1 MSTDITAM
9 SAAPQNP
16 WPGLAP
22 YTEQQH
28 ELFFGRELEIEEI
41 LRLIQR
47 DTLTVLFGR
56 SGSGKSSL
64 LHAGVFPRLRSGMYF
79 PVLLRLNFADPD
91 VDPVEQVKA
100 ITLATAQKG
109 GFDVESRISEGS
121 TPTLW
126 EFFHETDFWGPRN
139 DRVTPLLV
147 FDQFEEAFTIGKDQ
161 RQASDFLGQLADLAE
176 NRVPLVVEQRVTQS
190 TERVAVDAG
199 APTYKI
205 VLSLRE
211 DFVSRLDQLRPILP
225 AIMRNRMG
233 LLPLDGTRALEVIVN
248 SGKPWVSEAV
258 AQDIVAALAGET
270 GAAQDA
276 IAQAEIEPAYLSVM
290 CHELFLR
297 MVELGHET
305 ITSELVAKERG
316 EILEAMY
323 ERSFEGLA
331 EPVRLFV
338 EDRLLTASGFRG
350 TLPLSEALAEGV
362 SPLELETLVDR
373 RLLRFED
380 RLGTRHVELS
390 HDLLTGVVKKS
401 RGFRAARVAREEE
414 ERKQQELRRAL
425 ARARRRT
432 AVAAATAA
440 LALAGVA
447 YSVYYWLAYIHPTS
461 AYYRNFSNEL
471 GTIVPYGKINIQT
484 VHHRKVSYSVTRK
497 GFRGEIL
504 SLEAVD
510 RNGKPTMQNGLSTLL
525 NSDKPSSDQ
534 DPGSRF
540 CRMEFQYDKDTN
552 GKTVY
557 ETAWDQNHNMVWG
570 FVYLPSQAQGNSQQT
585 MNATYF
591 GPDGLPKPERPGSE
605 AEIIQIQHGANG
617 HETLRYLSWDAQ
629 PVPGPN
635 SAYGTA
641 FVFDSQGR
649 ETSETSLDASGK
661 PMNDGS
667 GNATEEL
674 EYDKDDNRILAKATD
689 AMGRPTLVISSRYF
703 NPPYSPEYSSARYS
717 YDQWGNQTEVAYFD
731 VDGSPIV
738 SQEDGWHIIR
748 AKYDDHGNNIEL
760 TYFDNYG
767 NPMDKL
773 GDPSYQRVVY
783 EYDAQDRL
791 TRETFFNSAGKP
803 TKGDRGAYDL
813 RLAYDANGNI
823 SEISMFDDKGQP
835 ANDSSGVHIL
845 RRTNTANGEILDES
859 YFGIDSKPVNI
870 SDGYHLVKIHYDA
883 SGRRDQWN
891 YYDVSG
897 NPPKSLGY
905 SQSQL
910 SFDRWGNTTETRY
923 TVTSAALFPYE
934 ISDVTYDAFGDAL
947 TTCYLHAD
955 RTPAVDADGISCVD
969 GVYDNRGLETEETNR
984 GKDGKLK
991 ADKNG
996 IARSEYA
1003 WSDKRQMTRME
1014 YFGVNSPV
1022 KGSGNLPHLG
1032 EVEYDTAGHRIQVTR
1047 IDVLG
1052 NKEIDQYDVQGNET
1066 EESYYDAQG
1075 KRAVAKGDTYAMV
1088 RYERSDQGKQL
1099 VTSYFGTDGEPILAK
1114 DGCAI
1119 MRDDLDAKGQML
1131 KRACFDVNDRPMTS
1145 KNTLGAAVLTYVRDA
1160 NEKITQMAAYD
1171 EDGKPIE
1178 MAGGFANVKI
1188 TEDSAGNEIQR
1199 DFFDRFG
1206 VLILRRTLEK
1216 PCDISKGNG
1225 DLSKADCILADASRT
1240 FLRSGPKKSVIALSW
1255 LDDNGIA
1262 MKAQLHVGDVL
1273 LENDGISSM
1282 KELWVRFTSGPD
1294 HSRTLVILRNGKQL
1308 SVDIPKG
1315 PLGAT
1320 VGVTS
1325 SNE

>member
-1 MSTDITAM
+1 MSIDVTAM
-9 SAAPQNP
+9 PVEPQNP

-28 ELFFGRELEIEEI
+28 ELFFGRESEIEEI

-47 DTLTVLFGR
+47 ETLTVLFGR

-109 GFDVESRISEGS
+109 GFDVESRVSQAF

-126 EFFHETDFWGPRN
+126 EFFHDTDFWGPRN

-199 APTYKI
+199 APTYKM

-233 LLPLDGTRALEVIVN
+233 LLPLDGARALQVIVN
-248 SGKPWVSEAV
+248 SGKPWVSEPV
-258 AQDIVAALAGET
+258 AQDIVAALAGEA
-270 GAAQDA
+270 GAAQGA
-276 IAQAEIEPAYLSVM
+276 VAQAEIEPAYLSVM
-290 CHELFLR
+290 CHELFRR
-297 MVELGHET
+297 MVELGQES

-323 ERSFEGLA
+323 ERSFEGLS

-350 TLPLSEALAEGV
+350 TLPLSEAIAEGA
-362 SPLELETLVDR
+362 SLPDLDTLVDR

-432 AVAAATAA
+432 TVAAATAV

-471 GTIVPYGKINIQT
+471 GVIVPYGKINLQT
-484 VHHRKVSYSVTRK
+484 VHHRKVSFSVTRK

-525 NSDKPSSDQ
+525 NSDRSTSDQ
-534 DPGSRF
+534 DPSSRF

-557 ETAWDQNHNMVWG
+557 ETAWDQNHHMVWG
-570 FVYLPSQAQGNSQQT
+570 FAYLPSQAQGNSQQT

-591 GPDGLPKPERPGSE
+591 GPDGLPKPERAGSE

-635 SAYGTA
+635 NAYGTA
-641 FVFDSQGR
+641 FVYDAQGR
-649 ETSETSLDASGK
+649 ETSETSLDVNGN
-661 PMNDGS
+661 PMNDSS
-667 GNATEEL
+667 GNASEEI

-689 AMGRPTLVISSRYF
+689 AMGRPTLVISSKYA
-703 NPPYSPEYSSARYS
+703 SARYS
-717 YDQWGNQTEVAYFD
+717 YDQWGNQTELAYFD
-731 VDGSPIV
+731 VDGSPVIN
-738 SQEDGWHIIR
+738 QGEGAHIIR
-748 AKYDDHGNNIEL
+748 IKYDDRGNDTEQA
-760 TYFDNYG
+760 YFDIYG
-767 NPMDKL
+767 NPMDKQ

-791 TRETFFNSAGKP
+791 TRETFFDRAGKP
-803 TKGDRGAYDL
+803 AKGDRGAYDL
-813 RLAYDANGNI
+813 RLAYDANSNI

-845 RRTNTANGEILDES
+845 RRTNADNGEILDES

-870 SDGYHLVKIHYDA
+870 NDGYHLVKIHYDT

-897 NPPKSLGY
+897 NPPKALGY

-910 SFDRWGNTTETRY
+910 SFDRWGNTTQTRY

-934 ISDVTYDAFGDAL
+934 MSVATYDAFGDAL
-947 TTCYLHAD
+947 TTCYLNAD

-969 GVYDNRGLETEETNR
+969 SVYDDRGLETEETNH
-984 GKDGKLK
+984 GVDGKLK
-991 ADKNG
+991 GDKNG

-1003 WSDKRQMTRME
+1003 YNGKRQMTRME
-1014 YFGVNSPV
+1014 YFGVSGPV
-1022 KGSGNLPHLG
+1022 KGSGDLPHQG
-1032 EVEYDTAGHRIQVTR
+1032 EIEYDTAGHRIQVTR
-1047 IDVLG
+1047 IDVSG

-1066 EESYYDAQG
+1066 EESYYNAQG
-1075 KRAVAKGDTYAMV
+1075 KRVDLQGNTYAVV
-1088 RYERSDQGKQL
+1088 RFERTAQGQQ
-1099 VTSYFGTDGEPILAK
+1099 VTTSYLDTDEKPVIAK

-1119 MRDDLDAKGQML
+1119 TREDRNVSGQAL
-1131 KRACFDVNDRPMTS
+1131 KDACFDVNDRPMSSLSTY
-1145 KNTLGAAVLTYVRDA
+1145 GAAVVTF
-1160 NEKITQMAAYD
+1160 AYD
-1171 EDGKPIE
+1171 
-1178 MAGGFANVKI
+1178 AGGQLTEVAGFDPAGKSVEITYGYASFKI
-1188 TEDSAGNEIQR
+1188 SEDSAGKQVQK
-1199 DFFDRFG
+1199 DYFDRFG
-1206 VLILRRTLEK
+1206 ILILRWTPDKTCVSSPPGTSDPKAE
-1216 PCDISKGNG
+1216 CIIS
-1225 DLSKADCILADASRT
+1225 DASRA
-1240 FLRSGPKKSVIALSW
+1240 FLRAGPEKSVLVISGLAN
-1255 LDDNGIA
+1255 NGIA
-1262 MKAQLHVGDVL
+1262 MKAQLHIGDVL
-1273 LENDGISSM
+1273 LENDGISTA
-1282 KELWVRFTSGPD
+1282 KELLARLTSGTD
-1294 HSRTLVILRNGKQL
+1294 HLRKLVILRTGKQL
-1308 SVDIPKG
+1308 SVEIPKG
-1315 PLGAT
+1315 PLGVA
-1320 VGVTS
+1320 VGVTLS
-1325 SNE
+1325 SE

>member
-1 MSTDITAM
+1 MSTDVTAIPV
-9 SAAPQNP
+9 APQNP

-28 ELFFGRELEIEEI
+28 DLFFGRELEIEEI

-91 VDPVEQVKA
+91 LDPVEQVKA
-100 ITLATAQKG
+100 ITLATAHKG
-109 GFDVESRISEGS
+109 GFEVESRISEGL

-126 EFFHETDFWGPRN
+126 EFFHDIDFWGPRN

-233 LLPLDGTRALEVIVN
+233 LLPLDGTRALDVIVN
-248 SGKPWVSEAV
+248 SGKPWVGAEV
-258 AQDIVAALAGET
+258 AQDIVAALAGEA
-270 GAAQDA
+270 GAAQGVV
-276 IAQAEIEPAYLSVM
+276 AQAEIEPAYLSVM
-290 CHELFLR
+290 CHELFRR

-350 TLPLSEALAEGV
+350 TLPLSEAIAEGV
-362 SPLELETLVDR
+362 SPLDLETLVDR

-414 ERKQQELRRAL
+414 ERKQQELRHAL

-432 AVAAATAA
+432 AVAAGTAI

-461 AYYRNFSNEL
+461 AYYRTFSNQL
-471 GTIVPYGKINIQT
+471 GTIVPYGKIDIGT
-484 VHHRKVSYSVTRK
+484 VHHRKISFLVTRK
-497 GFRGEIL
+497 GFSGEIL

-525 NSDKPSSDQ
+525 NSDRPSGDQ
-534 DPGSRF
+534 DPSSKF
-540 CRMEFQYDKDTN
+540 CRMEFQYDKDKN

-557 ETAWDQNHNMVWG
+557 ETAWDQNHHMVWG

-591 GPDGLPKPERPGSE
+591 GPDGLPKPQRAGSE

-617 HETLRYLSWDAQ
+617 HVILRYLSWDAQ

-635 SAYGTA
+635 NAYGSE
-641 FVFDSQGR
+641 FVYDGQGR
-649 ETSETSLDASGK
+649 ETRETSLDVNGN
-661 PMNDGS
+661 PMNDSS
-667 GNATEEL
+667 GNATEEI
-674 EYDKDDNRILAKATD
+674 EYDNDDNPVLDKASD
-689 AMGRPTLVISSRYF
+689 AMGRPTLLTGTG
-703 NPPYSPEYSSARYS
+703 YSLARFK
-717 YDQWGNQTEVAYFD
+717 YDQWGNQTERAFFD
-731 VDGSPIV
+731 VDGSPTV
-738 SQEDGWHIIR
+738 SQTEGAHMTR
-748 AKYDDHGNNIEL
+748 AKYDDHGNATEQ
-760 TYFDNYG
+760 TYFDLYG
-767 NPMDKL
+767 NPVDKQ
-773 GDPSYQRVVY
+773 GDPSYQRVAF

-813 RLAYDANGNI
+813 RLTYDAHSNI
-823 SEISMFDDKGQP
+823 SEISMFDEKGQP
-835 ANDSSGVHIL
+835 TNDSSGVHIL
-845 RRTNTANGEILDES
+845 RRTNAENGQILEES
-859 YFGIDSKPVNI
+859 YFGIDSKPVNLK
-870 SDGYHLVKIHYDA
+870 DGYQLVKIHYDA
-883 SGRRDQWN
+883 SGRRDRWN
-891 YYDVSG
+891 YYDVAG
-897 NPPKSLGY
+897 NPPKTFGY
-905 SQSQL
+905 SQSQV
-910 SFDRWGNTTETRY
+910 SFDRWGNITETQY
-923 TVTSAALFPYE
+923 TVTSTALFPYE
-934 ISDVTYDAFGDAL
+934 ISDVTYDKFADPL
-947 TTCYLHAD
+947 KTCYLNAD
-955 RTPAVDADGISCVD
+955 RTPAVDTNGVSCVE
-969 GVYDNRGLETEETNR
+969 GVYDDRGLETEDTNHD
-984 GKDGKLK
+984 KDGKLMANK
-991 ADKNG
+991 TG
-996 IARSEYA
+996 LARSEYA
-1003 WSDKRQMTRME
+1003 YNEKRQMTRME
-1014 YFGVNSPV
+1014 YFGVSALVNGP
-1022 KGSGNLPHLG
+1022 GDLPHLG
-1032 EVEYDTAGHRIQVTR
+1032 EIEYDTAGHRTQVTKVDVSGNTT
-1047 IDVLG
+1047 IDRYDTHG
-1052 NKEIDQYDVQGNET
+1052 DQT
-1066 EESYYDAQG
+1066 EESYYNAQG
-1075 KRAVAKGDTYAMV
+1075 ARMVAKGDTFATV
-1088 RYERSDQGKQL
+1088 RYERSNQDKQL
-1099 VTSYFGTDGEPILAK
+1099 VTRYLGTDGKPVVAN

-1119 MRDDLDAKGQML
+1119 MRDDLDVKGQML
-1131 KRACFDVNDRPMTS
+1131 KRACFDVNDRPMVS
-1145 KNTLGAAVLTYVRDA
+1145 KNTLDAAVLTYVRDA
-1160 NEKITQMAAYD
+1160 SGKI
-1171 EDGKPIE
+1171 IE
-1178 MAGGFANVKI
+1178 MAGFDQAGQPVEISEGFARVKI
-1188 TEDSAGNEIQR
+1188 TEDSAGIEVQR
-1199 DFFDRFG
+1199 DLFDRFG
-1206 VLILRRTLEK
+1206 VLILRRTPEK
-1216 PCDISKGNG
+1216 PCDISKANG
-1225 DLSKADCILADASRT
+1225 DLSKADCILADASRA
-1240 FLRSGPKKSVIALSW
+1240 FLRSGSKKTVIALSW
-1255 LDDNGIA
+1255 IDDNSIA
-1262 MKAQLHVGDVL
+1262 MKARLHVGDVL
-1273 LENDGISSM
+1273 LENDGIGSM
-1282 KELWVRFTSGPD
+1282 KELWARFTSGPD

-1308 SVDIPKG
+1308 SVEILKG
-1315 PLGAT
+1315 QLGAT
-1320 VGVTS
+1320 VGVTN

>member
-1 MSTDITAM
+1 MSTDVTAM
-9 SAAPQNP
+9 PVAPQNP

-47 DTLTVLFGR
+47 ETLTVLFGR

-100 ITLATAQKG
+100 ITLATAQNG
-109 GFDVESRISEGS
+109 GFDVESRSSEGF

-126 EFFHETDFWGPRN
+126 EFFHDTDFWGPRN

-161 RQASDFLGQLADLAE
+161 KQASDFLGQLADLAE

-233 LLPLDGTRALEVIVN
+233 LLPLDGARALEVIVN
-248 SGKPWVSEAV
+248 SGKPWVSEEV

-270 GAAQDA
+270 GAAQSA
-276 IAQAEIEPAYLSVM
+276 VAQAEIEPAYLSVM
-290 CHELFLR
+290 CHELFRR

-362 SPLELETLVDR
+362 SPLDLETLVDR

-401 RGFRAARVAREEE
+401 REFRAARVAREEE
-414 ERKQQELRRAL
+414 ERKQQELRHAL
-425 ARARRRT
+425 VRARRRT
-432 AVAAATAA
+432 AVAAGTAI

-461 AYYRNFSNEL
+461 AYYRTFSNQL

-484 VHHRKVSYSVTRK
+484 VHHRRISFEVTRK
-497 GFRGEIL
+497 GFSGEIL

-525 NSDKPSSDQ
+525 NSDRPSGDQ
-534 DPGSRF
+534 DPSSRF
-540 CRMEFQYDKDTN
+540 CRMEFQYDKDKN

-557 ETAWDQNHNMVWG
+557 ETAWDQNHRMVWG

-591 GPDGLPKPERPGSE
+591 GPDGLPKPQRAGSE
-605 AEIIQIQHGANG
+605 AEIIQIEHGTNG
-617 HETLRYLSWDAQ
+617 HEILRYLSWDAQ

-635 SAYGTA
+635 NAYGTE
-641 FVFDSQGR
+641 FVYDGQGR
-649 ETSETSLDASGK
+649 EIRETSLDVNGH
-661 PMNDGS
+661 PLNDSS
-667 GNATEEL
+667 GNATEEI
-674 EYDKDDNRILAKATD
+674 EYDNDDNPVLYKASD
-689 AMGRPTLVISSRYF
+689 ATGRPTLLTSTG
-703 NPPYSPEYSSARYS
+703 YSFARLK
-717 YDQWGNQTEVAYFD
+717 YDQWGNTTERAFFD

-738 SQEDGWHIIR
+738 SQTDGAHIVR
-748 AKYDDHGNNIEL
+748 AKFDDRGNVIEQ
-760 TYFDNYG
+760 TYFDIYG
-767 NPMDKL
+767 NPMDKQ
-773 GDPSYQRVVY
+773 GDPSYQRVAF
-783 EYDAQDRL
+783 EYDAEDRL
-791 TRETFFNSAGKP
+791 TREAFFDSAGKP
-803 TKGDRGAYDL
+803 AKGDRGAYDL
-813 RLAYDANGNI
+813 RLAYDANSNI

-835 ANDSSGVHIL
+835 TNDSSGVHIL
-845 RRTNTANGEILDES
+845 RRTNADNGQILEES
-859 YFGIDSKPVNI
+859 YFGIDSKPVNLK
-870 SDGYHLVKIHYDA
+870 DGYQLVKIHYDA
-883 SGRRDQWN
+883 SGRRDRWN
-891 YYDVSG
+891 YYDVAG
-897 NPPKSLGY
+897 NPPKTLGY
-905 SQSQL
+905 SQSQV
-910 SFDRWGNTTETRY
+910 SFDRWGNITETRY
-923 TVTSAALFPYE
+923 TVTSTAIFPYE
-934 ISDVTYDAFGDAL
+934 ISDVTYDKFADPL
-947 TTCYLHAD
+947 RNCYLNAD
-955 RTPAVDADGISCVD
+955 RTPAVNADGVSCVE
-969 GVYDNRGLETEETNR
+969 GVYDDRGLETEDTNH
-984 GKDGKLK
+984 GKDGKLM

-996 IARSEYA
+996 LARSEYA
-1003 WSDKRQMTRME
+1003 YNEKRQMTRME
-1014 YFGVNSPV
+1014 YFGV
-1022 KGSGNLPHLG
+1022 SGPANGPGTLPHLG
-1032 EVEYDTAGHRIQVTR
+1032 VIEYDAAGHRTQVTKVDVSGNTT
-1047 IDVLG
+1047 IDR
-1052 NKEIDQYDVQGNET
+1052 YDVHGELL
-1066 EESYYDAQG
+1066 EESYYNAQG
-1075 KRAVAKGDTYAMV
+1075 KRLAAKGDTFATV
-1088 RYERSDQGKQL
+1088 RYDRSDQDKQL
-1099 VTSYFGTDGEPILAK
+1099 VTSYFGPDGEPILAK

-1131 KRACFDVNDRPMTS
+1131 KRACFDVNDRPMAS

-1160 NEKITQMAAYD
+1160 SEKI
-1171 EDGKPIE
+1171 IE
-1178 MAGGFANVKI
+1178 MAGFDQAGKPVEITSGFARVKI
-1188 TEDSAGNEIQR
+1188 TEDSAGNETQR

-1206 VLILRRTLEK
+1206 VLILRRTPEK
-1216 PCDISKGNG
+1216 PCDIGKGNG

-1255 LDDNGIA
+1255 IDDNGIA

-1282 KELWVRFTSGPD
+1282 KELWSRFTSGPD
-1294 HSRTLVILRNGKQL
+1294 HSRTLVILRNGKQV
-1308 SVDIPKG
+1308 SVEIPKG

-1320 VGVTS
+1320 VGATPS
-1325 SNE
+1325 SE

>member
-1 MSTDITAM
+1 MSTDVTAILG
-9 SAAPQNP
+9 APQNP

-64 LHAGVFPRLRSGMYF
+64 LHAGVFPRLRSGLYF

-100 ITLATAQKG
+100 ITLATAHKG
-109 GFDVESRISEGS
+109 GFEVESRIGEGF

-126 EFFHETDFWGPRN
+126 EFFHDIDFWGPRN

-233 LLPLDGTRALEVIVN
+233 LLPLDGTRALQVIVN

-258 AQDIVAALAGET
+258 AEDIVAALAGET
-270 GAAQDA
+270 GASQGAV
-276 IAQAEIEPAYLSVM
+276 AQAEIEPAYLSVM
-290 CHELFLR
+290 CHELFRR
-297 MVELGHET
+297 MVELGHDT

-362 SPLELETLVDR
+362 SPLDLETLVDR

-432 AVAAATAA
+432 AVAAATAVV
-440 LALAGVA
+440 ALAGVA

-461 AYYRNFSNEL
+461 AYYRNFSNQL
-471 GTIVPYGKINIQT
+471 GKIVPYGKITIETVNHRNISF
-484 VHHRKVSYSVTRK
+484 KVTRN

-510 RNGKPTMQNGLSTLL
+510 RDGKPTMQNGLSTIL
-525 NSDKPSSDQ
+525 NSDRSSSDQ
-534 DPGSRF
+534 DPSSRF
-540 CRMEFQYDKDTN
+540 CRMEFQYDKDKN
-552 GKTVY
+552 GQTVY
-557 ETAWDQNHNMVWG
+557 ETAWDQNHHMVWG
-570 FVYLPSQAQGNSQQT
+570 FVYLPAQGQGNSQQT
-585 MNATYF
+585 MNAIYF
-591 GPDGLPKPERPGSE
+591 GPDGLPKPERAGSE
-605 AEIIQIQHGANG
+605 AEIIQIEHESSG
-617 HETLRYLSWDAQ
+617 HEILRYLSWDAQ

-635 SAYGTA
+635 NAYGTEYA
-641 FVFDSQGR
+641 YDGQGR
-649 ETSETSLDASGK
+649 EIRETSLDASGH
-661 PMNDGS
+661 PMNDKS
-667 GNATEEL
+667 GNATEEV
-674 EYDKDDNRILAKATD
+674 EYDNDDNRVLDKASD
-689 AMGRPTLVISSRYF
+689 ALGRPTLLTSGG
-703 NPPYSPEYSSARYS
+703 YSFLRNK
-717 YDQWGNQTEVAYFD
+717 YDQWGNQTEAAYFD

-738 SQEDGWHIIR
+738 SQEDGAHIVR
-748 AKYDDHGNNIEL
+748 FKFDDRGNNIEQ

-767 NPMDKL
+767 NPMEKQ
-773 GDPSYQRVVY
+773 GDPSFHRVAL
-783 EYDAQDRL
+783 EYDAQNRL
-791 TRETFFNSAGKP
+791 TRETFFDTAGKP
-803 TKGDRGAYDL
+803 EKGFRGAYDL
-813 RLAYDANGNI
+813 RVAHDANNNI

-835 ANDSSGVHIL
+835 ANDSSGIHIP
-845 RRTNTANGEILDES
+845 RRTNADNGQILEES

-870 SDGYHLVKIHYDA
+870 KDGYQSIKIHYDA
-883 SGRRDQWN
+883 SGRGDTWSF
-891 YYDVSG
+891 YDVSG
-897 NPPKSLGY
+897 NPPKALGY
-905 SQSQL
+905 SQFQYG
-910 SFDRWGNTTETRY
+910 FDRWGNITETRY
-923 TVTSAALFPYE
+923 TVTSTALFPYE
-934 ISDVTYDAFGDAL
+934 ISDVTYDKFADPL
-947 TTCYLHAD
+947 KTCYLDAA
-955 RTPAVDADGISCVD
+955 RTPAVDADGVSCD
-969 GVYDNRGLETEETNR
+969 EGVYDERGLETEDTSH
-984 GKDGKLK
+984 GKDGKLIANK
-991 ADKNG
+991 G
-996 IARSEYA
+996 GLARSEYA
-1003 WSDKRQMTRME
+1003 YNEKRQMTRME
-1014 YFGVNSPV
+1014 YFGV
-1022 KGSGNLPHLG
+1022 SGPANGPGDLPHLG
-1032 EVEYDTAGHRIQVTR
+1032 EIEYDMAGHRTQVTKVDVAGNTT
-1047 IDVLG
+1047 IDRYNLHG
-1052 NKEIDQYDVQGNET
+1052 ELI
-1066 EESYYDAQG
+1066 EESYYDVQG
-1075 KRAVAKGDTYAMV
+1075 KRAVAKGETFATV
-1088 RYERSDQGKQL
+1088 RYDRSDQGKQL

-1119 MRDDLDAKGQML
+1119 MRDDQDAKGQML
-1131 KRACFDVNDRPMTS
+1131 KRACFDVNDRPMAS
-1145 KNTLGAAVLTYVRDA
+1145 KNTLDAAVLTYVRDA
-1160 NEKITQMAAYD
+1160 NEKITQMAAFD

-1206 VLILRRTLEK
+1206 VLILRRTPEK

-1225 DLSKADCILADASRT
+1225 DLSKADCILAAASRT

-1282 KELWVRFTSGPD
+1282 KELWERFTSGPD

-1308 SVDIPKG
+1308 SVEIPKG

-1320 VGVTS
+1320 VGVTP

>member
-1 MSTDITAM
+1 MSTDVTAM
-9 SAAPQNP
+9 PVAPQNP

-28 ELFFGRELEIEEI
+28 DLFFGRELEIEEI

-100 ITLATAQKG
+100 IILATAHKG
-109 GFDVESRISEGS
+109 GFEVESRASGGF

-126 EFFHETDFWGPRN
+126 EFFHDTDFWGPRN
-139 DRVTPLLV
+139 DRLTPLLV

-199 APTYKI
+199 APTYKM

-233 LLPLDGTRALEVIVN
+233 LLPLDGTRALDVIVN

-270 GAAQDA
+270 GAAQGA
-276 IAQAEIEPAYLSVM
+276 VAQAEIEPAYLSVM
-290 CHELFLR
+290 CHELFRR

-362 SPLELETLVDR
+362 SPLDLEILVDR

-414 ERKQQELRRAL
+414 ERKQQELRHAL

-432 AVAAATAA
+432 AVAAATAV

-447 YSVYYWLAYIHPTS
+447 YSVYYWLAFIHPTS
-461 AYYRNFSNEL
+461 AYYRTFSNQL

-484 VHHRKVSYSVTRK
+484 VHHRRISFEVTRK
-497 GFRGEIL
+497 GISGEIL

-525 NSDKPSSDQ
+525 NSDRPSGDQ
-534 DPGSRF
+534 DPSSRF
-540 CRMEFQYDKDTN
+540 CRMEFQYDKDKN

-557 ETAWDQNHNMVWG
+557 ETAWDQNHHMVWG

-591 GPDGLPKPERPGSE
+591 GPDGLPKPQRAGSE
-605 AEIIQIQHGANG
+605 AEIIQIQHGTNG
-617 HETLRYLSWDAQ
+617 REILRYLSWDAQ

-635 SAYGTA
+635 NAYGTE
-641 FVFDSQGR
+641 FVYDSQGR
-649 ETSETSLDASGK
+649 EIRETSLDVNGH
-661 PMNDGS
+661 PMNDSS
-667 GNATEEL
+667 GNATEEI
-674 EYDKDDNRILAKATD
+674 EYDKDDNPVIDRASD
-689 AMGRPTLVISSRYF
+689 AMGRPTLLTSSG
-703 NPPYSPEYSSARYS
+703 YSQAHLK
-717 YDQWGNQTEVAYFD
+717 YDQWGNQTERAFFD

-738 SQEDGWHIIR
+738 SQADGAHMTR
-748 AKYDDHGNNIEL
+748 AKYDDHGNVTEQ
-760 TYFDNYG
+760 TYFDLYG
-767 NPMDKL
+767 NPVDKQ
-773 GDPSYQRVVY
+773 GDPSYQRVAF

-791 TRETFFNSAGKP
+791 TRETFFDSAGKP
-803 TKGDRGAYDL
+803 AKGDRGAYDL
-813 RLAYDANGNI
+813 RLTYDANSNI
-823 SEISMFDDKGQP
+823 AEISMFDDKGKP
-835 ANDSSGVHIL
+835 ANDSSGVHTL
-845 RRTNTANGEILDES
+845 RRTNADNGQILEEA
-859 YFGIDSKPVNI
+859 YFGIDSKPANLK
-870 SDGYHLVKIHYDA
+870 DGYQLVKIHYDA
-883 SGRRDQWN
+883 SGRRDRWN
-891 YYDVSG
+891 YYDAAG
-897 NPPKSLGY
+897 NPPKTLGY
-905 SQSQL
+905 SQSQIT
-910 SFDRWGNTTETRY
+910 FDRWGNITETRY
-923 TVTSAALFPYE
+923 TVTSTAIFPYE
-934 ISDVTYDAFGDAL
+934 ISDVTYDKFADPL
-947 TTCYLHAD
+947 RTCYLNAD
-955 RTPAVDADGISCVD
+955 RTPAVNADGVSCVE
-969 GVYDNRGLETEETNR
+969 GVYDDRGLETEDTNH
-984 GKDGKLK
+984 GKDGKLM
-991 ADKNG
+991 ADKKG
-996 IARSEYA
+996 LARSEYA
-1003 WSDKRQMTRME
+1003 YNEKRQMTRME
-1014 YFGVNSPV
+1014 YFGV
-1022 KGSGNLPHLG
+1022 SGPLNGPGDLPHLG
-1032 EVEYDTAGHRIQVTR
+1032 EIGYDTAGHRTQVTKVDVSGNTT
-1047 IDVLG
+1047 IDR
-1052 NKEIDQYDVQGNET
+1052 YDAHGELI
-1066 EESYYDAQG
+1066 EESYYNAQG
-1075 KRAVAKGDTYAMV
+1075 TPIVAKGDTFATV
-1088 RYERSDQGKQL
+1088 RYERSNQGKQL
-1099 VTSYFGTDGEPILAK
+1099 VTSYLGTDGEPIVAN

-1119 MRDDLDAKGQML
+1119 MRDDLDVKGQML
-1131 KRACFDVNDRPMTS
+1131 KRACFDVNDRPMAS
-1145 KNTLGAAVLTYVRDA
+1145 KNTLDAAVLTYVRDA
-1160 NEKITQMAAYD
+1160 SGKI
-1171 EDGKPIE
+1171 IE
-1178 MAGGFANVKI
+1178 MAGFDQAGQPVEITTGFARVKI
-1188 TEDSAGNEIQR
+1188 TEDGAGIETER

-1206 VLILRRTLEK
+1206 VLILRRTTEK
-1216 PCDISKGNG
+1216 PCDISKANG
-1225 DLSKADCILADASRT
+1225 DLSKADCILADASRA
-1240 FLRSGPKKSVIALSW
+1240 FLRSGPKKTVIALSW
-1255 LDDNGIA
+1255 IDDNGIA
-1262 MKAQLHVGDVL
+1262 MKAQLHVGDVV
-1273 LENDGISSM
+1273 LENDGVSSM
-1282 KELWVRFTSGPD
+1282 KELWERFTLGPD

-1308 SVDIPKG
+1308 SVEIPKG

-1320 VGVTS
+1320 VGVTTS
-1325 SNE
+1325 SE

>member
-1 MSTDITAM
+1 MSTDVTAIPVE
-9 SAAPQNP
+9 PQNP

-28 ELFFGRELEIEEI
+28 ELFFGREMEIEEI

-47 DTLTVLFGR
+47 ETLTVLFGR

-109 GFDVESRISEGS
+109 GLDVESRVSQNF

-126 EFFHETDFWGPRN
+126 EFFHDTDFWGPRN

-199 APTYKI
+199 APTYKM

-233 LLPLDGTRALEVIVN
+233 LLPLDGVRALQVIVN
-248 SGKPWVSEAV
+248 SGKPWVSETV

-270 GAAQDA
+270 GAAQEA
-276 IAQAEIEPAYLSVM
+276 VAQAEIEPAYLSVM

-297 MVELGHET
+297 MVELHHET

-323 ERSFEGLA
+323 ERSFEGLS

-350 TLPLSEALAEGV
+350 TLPQSEALAEGV
-362 SPLELETLVDR
+362 SPLDLDTLVNR

-432 AVAAATAA
+432 TVAAATAV

-471 GTIVPYGKINIQT
+471 GKIVPYGEINIQT
-484 VHHRKVSYSVTRK
+484 VHHRKISFEVTRK

-525 NSDKPSSDQ
+525 NSDRSSSDQ
-534 DPGSRF
+534 DPSSRF

-557 ETAWDQNHNMVWG
+557 ETAWDQNHHMVWG

-591 GPDGLPKPERPGSE
+591 GPDGLPKPERAGSE

-635 SAYGTA
+635 NAYGTE
-641 FVFDSQGR
+641 FVYDTQGR
-649 ETSETSLDASGK
+649 ETSETSLDVNGN
-661 PMNDGS
+661 PMNDSS
-667 GNATEEL
+667 GNASEDV
-674 EYDKDDNRILAKATD
+674 EYDKDDNRVLAKATD
-689 AMGRPTLVISSRYF
+689 AMGRPTLVISSK
-703 NPPYSPEYSSARYS
+703 YSSAQYN
-717 YDQWGNQTEVAYFD
+717 YDQWGNQTQIAYFD
-731 VDGSPIV
+731 VDGSPVV
-738 SQEDGWHIIR
+738 SQGEGAHILR
-748 AKYDDHGNNIEL
+748 FKYDDRGNITEQ

-773 GDPSYQRVVY
+773 GDPSYQRVDF

-791 TRETFFNSAGKP
+791 TRETFFDSTGKP
-803 TKGDRGAYDL
+803 AKGDRGAYDL
-813 RLAYDANGNI
+813 RLAYDANSNI

-835 ANDSSGVHIL
+835 ANDSSGIHIM
-845 RRTNTANGEILDES
+845 RRTNADNGEILDES

-870 SDGYHLVKIHYDA
+870 NDGYHLVKIHYDT

-897 NPPKSLGY
+897 NPPNSLGY

-934 ISDVTYDAFGDAL
+934 ISVATYDAFGDPL
-947 TTCYLHAD
+947 TTCYLNAD
-955 RTPAVDADGISCVD
+955 RTPAVDADGISCID

-984 GKDGKLK
+984 DKDGKLK

-996 IARSEYA
+996 IARSEYTYN
-1003 WSDKRQMTRME
+1003 DKRQMTRME
-1014 YFGVNSPV
+1014 YFGVSSPV

-1032 EVEYDTAGHRIQVTR
+1032 EIEYDTAGHRIQVAR
-1047 IDVLG
+1047 IDVSG
-1052 NKEIDQYDVQGNET
+1052 NKEIDEYDVQGNET

-1075 KRAVAKGDTYAMV
+1075 KRVDAQGNTYAIV
-1088 RYERSDQGKQL
+1088 RYDRTAQGQQ
-1099 VTSYFGTDGEPILAK
+1099 VTTSYFGTDEKPVIAK

-1119 MRDDLDAKGQML
+1119 MREDRNASGQTL
-1131 KRACFDVNDRPMTS
+1131 KDACFDVNDRPMASLSTY
-1145 KNTLGAAVLTYVRDA
+1145 GAAVVTL
-1160 NEKITQMAAYD
+1160 AYD
-1171 EDGKPIE
+1171 ASGQITDVAGFDQAGKPVEITYGY
-1178 MAGGFANVKI
+1178 ARFKI
-1188 TEDSAGNEIQR
+1188 TEDSAGKQVQK
-1199 DFFDRFG
+1199 DYFDRFG
-1206 VLILRRTLEK
+1206 VLILRWTPDKTCESSPPGTSDPK
-1216 PCDISKGNG
+1216 AECIIS
-1225 DLSKADCILADASRT
+1225 DASRA
-1240 FLRSGPKKSVIALSW
+1240 FLRAGPKKSVLVLSG
-1255 LDDNGIA
+1255 LVNNGIA

-1273 LENDGISSM
+1273 LENDGISSV
-1282 KELWVRFTSGPD
+1282 KELLARLTSGTD
-1294 HSRTLVILRNGKQL
+1294 HSRKLVILRTGKQL

-1320 VGVTS
+1320 VGVTLS
-1325 SNE
+1325 SE